1 MTLCII
7 KDTCIIT
14 ISAAKYKHVQVKKC
28 CYDGAYRNDDESCE
42 QRAARIKLGPR
53 CIQAFMNCCTIAH
66 LFRAEESHKLMQ
78 LGRLRKFDIF
88 YQISAQYEKFC
99 VILCC

>member
-14 ISAAKYKHVQVKKC
+14 FLAAKYKHVQVKKC

-42 QRAARIKLGPR
+42 QRAARIKLGSR
-53 CIQAFMNCCTIAH
+53 CIQAFLNCCTIAH
-66 LFRAEESHKLMQ
+66 LFRAAESHKPVQ
-78 LGRLRKFDIF
+78 LGRLRKFDVF
-88 YQISAQYEKFC
+88 YQNSAQ
-99 VILCC
+99 

>member
-14 ISAAKYKHVQVKKC
+14 ISAAKYKRMLLKKC
-28 CYDGAYRNDDESCE
+28 CYDGAHRNDYESCE
-42 QRAARIKLGPR
+42 QRAKRITLDKR

-66 LFRAEESHKLMQ
+66 QVRAEESHKHMH

-88 YQISAQYEKFC
+88 YQNSLPNMKNF
-99 VILCC
+99 V

>member
-1 MTLCII
+1 M
-7 KDTCIIT
+7 
-14 ISAAKYKHVQVKKC
+14 KKC

-42 QRAARIKLGPR
+42 QRADRIKLGQR

-78 LGRLRKFDIF
+78 LGRLRKFDVF
-88 YQISAQYEKFC
+88 YQNSAQYEEFC
-99 VILCC
+99 VILCCEERQFSCSILN